1 MTSEMLQSPPMDL
14 SCAIP
19 CHRCGYDVR
28 AQPADGRCP
37 ECEASVAESRRLAV
51 IPRRPAWRDSDPRW
65 RRRMLAG
72 AWVLVFVPLMDV
84 LQAIQWSREIPAPI
98 FFEVQRGQML
108 NDTYMTMLYVCLT
121 FCIGVVLLFS
131 KERNWQADRL
141 DWTRRWGV
149 IGSYLVF
156 ALGISQHVL
165 ITGLVIVGI
174 GALFQAMPLAY
185 QPAVTPWF
193 VKVGTALI
201 YHGPHGTPL
210 FAPALAGFS
219 SIVVLLGCVPLFNA
233 LRSSGPRALAVM
245 LLAPLALASVVRVG
259 YALLFALNL
268 DPFPPSWLY
277 WRLYYFNPQP
287 LVNAIVDPSGQF
299 LQREFLAEAAKWFA
313 CFGIAI
319 WLSIAQIAAMRSAR
333 VTHRNPPPSR
343 NSRK

>member
-1 MTSEMLQSPPMDL
+1 MLKSPPIDL
-14 SCAIP
+14 SSAMP

-28 AQPADGRCP
+28 AQPGDGRCP

-72 AWVLVFVPLMDV
+72 AWVLLLIPLMGV
-84 LQAIQWSREIPAPI
+84 LNALQLSRQIPAPI
-98 FFEVQRGQML
+98 FFDVQRGQML
-108 NDTYMTMLYVCLT
+108 DDTYMQMLYVCLT
-121 FCIGVVLLFS
+121 FCIGAVLLFS
-131 KERNWQADRL
+131 KEQNRQPGRF

-149 IGSYLVF
+149 IGSYVVF
-156 ALGISQHVL
+156 ALGIAQHVL

-193 VKVGTALI
+193 VKLGTALI

-233 LRSSGPRALAVM
+233 LRSSGPRALALV

-259 YALLFALNL
+259 YAVLFALNL

-277 WRLYYFNPQP
+277 WRLYYFNTRP
-287 LVNAIVDPSGQF
+287 LANAIIDPSSQF
-299 LQREFLAEAAKWFA
+299 LQREFLAEAAKSLA

-319 WLSIAQIAAMRSAR
+319 WLSIAQVAATSAAVMSR
-333 VTHRNPPPSR
+333 RRNAIDSL
-343 NSRK
+343 